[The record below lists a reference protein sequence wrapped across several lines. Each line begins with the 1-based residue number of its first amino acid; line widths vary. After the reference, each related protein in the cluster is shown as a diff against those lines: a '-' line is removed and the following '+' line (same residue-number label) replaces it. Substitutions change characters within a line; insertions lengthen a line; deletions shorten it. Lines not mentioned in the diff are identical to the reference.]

1 MMRLTKRALSA
12 FLAFVMVF
20 TMLPL
25 DTWAAGTSGL
35 AGSTQSGGERIPI
48 DPNSIAAYAETSEE
62 VPHSENYKELYV
74 GETWPV
80 RGSWTI
86 GPGSDKYISYGNNT
100 FTALEPGLAII
111 VNQGS
116 QEVDPYTM
124 AIRVLPKEI
133 PATVIQLSDKE
144 LSFTGRKTQTLNATV
159 TPEGAD
165 QSVTWESSNTA
176 VAVVDA
182 AGNVTSTG
190 EGTATITA
198 KSKDNPAI
206 TAECAVTVTDVQQL
220 TGITLQNLS
229 LVAGQTGY
237 MEITFEPAEP
247 LSYVTEWSVENEEIA
262 RLESE
267 ISALDE
273 EMSLPEVAT
282 SPSKL
287 LELSRS
293 QQEKRERLDSLY
305 ELWEQLESE

>member
-25 DTWAAGTSGL
+25 DTWAAGISGL
-35 AGSTQSGGERIPI
+35 GGSTQSGGERIPI

-74 GETWPV
+74 GETWKV
-80 RGSWTI
+80 SGNWTI
-86 GPGSDKYISYGNNT
+86 GPDSGEYVSYDGYK

-116 QEVDPYTM
+116 QEVGPYTM

-133 PATVIQLSDKE
+133 PATVIQLSDEE
-144 LSFTGRKTQTLNATV
+144 LSFTGRETQTLNATV

-165 QSVTWESSNTA
+165 QSVTWESSDTA

-190 EGTATITA
+190 EGL
-198 KSKDNPAI
+198 N
-206 TAECAVTVTDVQQL
+206 
-220 TGITLQNLS
+220 
-229 LVAGQTGY
+229 
-237 MEITFEPAEP
+237 
-247 LSYVTEWSVENEEIA
+247 
-262 RLESE
+262 
-267 ISALDE
+267 
-273 EMSLPEVAT
+273 
-282 SPSKL
+282 
-287 LELSRS
+287 
-293 QQEKRERLDSLY
+293 
-305 ELWEQLESE
+305 